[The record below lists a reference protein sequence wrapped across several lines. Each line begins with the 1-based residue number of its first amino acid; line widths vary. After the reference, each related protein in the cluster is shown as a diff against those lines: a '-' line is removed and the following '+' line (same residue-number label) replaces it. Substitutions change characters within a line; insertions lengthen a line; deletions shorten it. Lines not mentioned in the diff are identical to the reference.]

1 MTNQEQQDYKI
12 AAEKLLNS
20 MGKMMGLKY
29 YGYDGKYTIKNINV
43 YDDGYVELEVTT
55 DKPVPDIMDV
65 KIEPEFKYGK
75 YASASDLIGN
85 LESQLRYLGNNKVS
99 VLIADNEPLYRRYVS
114 LEGHEFK
121 ENPEKF
127 IHLCN
132 GSVVEKSSGFT
143 YPLYQS
149 GIIAVD
155 EPYHLSSI
163 DNEEWWESLCDDDKI
178 ELNKTY
184 S

>member
-29 YGYDGKYTIKNINV
+29 YGYDGEYTIKNINV
-43 YDDGYVELEVTT
+43 YDDGFVELEVTT

-85 LESQLRYLGNNKVS
+85 LESQLDIWVIIKCLYLLQIMNHYIVEEVVLKVMNS
-99 VLIADNEPLYRRYVS
+99 KKTLKDLYIYVMGQSLKNLQALLILYIQMVLLPLTSR
-114 LEGHEFK
+114 
-121 ENPEKF
+121 
-127 IHLCN
+127 I
-132 GSVVEKSSGFT
+132 T
-143 YPLYQS
+143 Y
-149 GIIAVD
+149 
-155 EPYHLSSI
+155 HR
-163 DNEEWWESLCDDDKI
+163 
-178 ELNKTY
+178 
-184 S
+184 